1 MFYKSVYRPPTVP
14 LCMEKVM
21 CDKSDIL
28 CVCVCVS
35 AEMSCIAACPSAGK
49 ASS

>member
-1 MFYKSVYRPPTVP
+1 MFYKSAYRPPTV
-14 LCMEKVM
+14 LLWMENVM
-21 CDKSDIL
+21 YDKSDIL

-49 ASS
+49 PSS